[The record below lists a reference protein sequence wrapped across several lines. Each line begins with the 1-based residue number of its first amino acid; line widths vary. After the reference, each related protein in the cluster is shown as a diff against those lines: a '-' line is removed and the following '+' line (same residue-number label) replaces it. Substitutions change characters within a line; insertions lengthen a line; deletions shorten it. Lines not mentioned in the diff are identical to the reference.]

1 MNNDKRIYVD
11 FPNIDKQFEFQSP
24 NHKWKTIIDKEHV
37 NDCPRIIN
45 SYKPDLQDLFI
56 NEIDSFVK
64 DSIESLKKSMIHD
77 LAEILFETGMIR
89 EETKF
94 DFDDHGKII
103 PPHITFYAN
112 LPRTN
117 CIDCIF
123 YSDGHCNSLN
133 ADFPKDGFCCY
144 GRIKEEKTNEGV
156 SQD

>member
-45 SYKPDLQDLFI
+45 SYKPDLQDPFI
-56 NEIDSFVK
+56 DKLESCVK
-64 DSIESLKKSMIHD
+64 DSIESFKKAMIQD
-77 LAEILFETGMIR
+77 LAEMLFETGMIR
-89 EETKF
+89 EATKF
-94 DFDDHGKII
+94 FDDQGKLL
-103 PPHITFYAN
+103 PEAQITFYAN

-133 ADFPKDGFCCY
+133 ADFPKDGFCCF
-144 GRIKEEKTNEGV
+144 GRIKEVETNET
-156 SQD
+156 D